1 MKISNVFI
9 VTWIL
14 RRSTIPE
21 NWITRIYK
29 GENRNN
35 TKNQQKTPY
44 YLCPKS
50 LMRTESN
57 HIFKCFSLWFYP
69 VTWRVSSPFLEV

>member
-57 HIFKCFSLWFYP
+57 HIFKCSGGVCPLK
-69 VTWRVSSPFLEV
+69 EVYEEFFG